1 MKLTIDIEKSIEQE
15 RILPKSMFSYYY
27 EYIMYDFTALAFL
40 TLIIMDMYKENNFDL
55 TLARTFEILIIIT
68 TLSLTL
74 YILDKMRKLTILNVK
89 DKTKAKQYVLTLIKM
104 NNWEICKQRDEIII
118 IQVNSSFRNKRQVT
132 FIFRNEIIY
141 INVMSFGRNIMS
153 PIYYSADKKV
163 LNSII
168 DKLKVNKIVQN
179 DFS

>member
-1 MKLTIDIEKSIEQE
+1 MHREKQALFDFSEIDIHPYEKPS
-15 RILPKSMFSYYY
+15 P
-27 EYIMYDFTALAFL
+27 
-40 TLIIMDMYKENNFDL
+40 
-55 TLARTFEILIIIT
+55 
-68 TLSLTL
+68 
-74 YILDKMRKLTILNVK
+74 
-89 DKTKAKQYVLTLIKM
+89 
-104 NNWEICKQRDEIII
+104 WRDEIII